1 MCPTVDLS
9 AFKESTACRRVLTFG
24 VMARKPGSSVSS
36 RSWATH
42 STPTAHSF
50 CLNRRFKKNYEVS
63 YLLVKKVQKNKTKK
77 IFLVQ
82 NLSSEISLVV
92 KMSGRVSVAVAL
104 LLCAVTCG
112 AWPLFTLTDEQG
124 FAKGAVCLDG

>member
-1 MCPTVDLS
+1 VGNPQH
-9 AFKESTACRRVLTFG
+9 
-24 VMARKPGSSVSS
+24 
-36 RSWATH
+36 TH
-42 STPTAHSF
+42 STLVLSQSS
-50 CLNRRFKKNYEVS
+50 LQKK
-63 YLLVKKVQKNKTKK
+63 LLVKKVQKNKTKK